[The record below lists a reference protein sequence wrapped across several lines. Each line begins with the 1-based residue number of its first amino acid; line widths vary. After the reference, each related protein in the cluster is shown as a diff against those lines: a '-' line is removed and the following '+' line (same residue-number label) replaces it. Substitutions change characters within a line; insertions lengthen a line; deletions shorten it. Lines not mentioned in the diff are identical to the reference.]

1 MELEG
6 KHPLR
11 IGLLAPN
18 GRMGRAL
25 ADEIAAAADLARDDN
40 HADVLIDF
48 SHPAALATHLDRA
61 LNAAVPILIG
71 TTGLDDLAERRLD
84 DAARTVPLLQA
95 ANTSLGVALLTHLVA
110 QAAAKLGPDWDLSIL
125 EMHHRA
131 KIDAPSGTA
140 LALGAA
146 APGRDP
152 AYASLRGGTVAGDH
166 DAIFAGPG
174 ERLILSHRAE
184 SRALFARGALHAA
197 RWLHGRPPGRY
208 GMRDVLGLG
217 DHTPTR
223 SG

>member
-1 MELEG
+1 MELPG

-11 IGLLAPN
+11 VGLTAPS

-25 ADEIAAAADLARDDN
+25 LGEIAAAADLAHDED
-40 HADVLIDF
+40 AAEVLIDF
-48 SHPAALATHLDRA
+48 SHPVALPASLDRA

-71 TTGLDDLAERRLD
+71 TTGLDDLAERRMD
-84 DAARTVPLLQA
+84 DAARTVPVLLA
-95 ANTSLGVALLTHLVA
+95 ANTSLGITLLEHLVA
-110 QAAAKLGPDWDLSIL
+110 QAARRLPDWDLSIL

-140 LALGAA
+140 LALGRAT
-146 APGRDP
+146 GRDDV

-166 DAIFAGPG
+166 QVIFAGPG
-174 ERLILSHRAE
+174 ERLTLGHQAE

-197 RWLHGRPPGRY
+197 RWLIGKSPGRY
-208 GMRDVLGLG
+208 RMTDVLGLS
-217 DHTPTR
+217 DAASVR

>member
-1 MELEG
+1 MELPG

-11 IGLLAPN
+11 IGLLGAN

-25 ADEIAAAADLARDDN
+25 ADGIAAADDLARDD
-40 HADVLIDF
+40 DVAEVLVDF

-61 LNAAVPILIG
+61 VHAAVPILIG

-84 DAARTVPLLQA
+84 EAARTIPVLQA
-95 ANTSLGVALLTHLVA
+95 ANTSLGVALLTHFVA
-110 QAAAKLGPDWDLSIL
+110 QAAARLGPDWDLSIL

-131 KIDAPSGTA
+131 KVDAPSGTA
-140 LALGAA
+140 LALGSAA
-146 APGRDP
+146 GREA

-166 DAIFAGPG
+166 DVIFAGWG

-197 RWLHGRPPGRY
+197 RWLIGRPAGRY
-208 GMRDVLGLG
+208 RMADVLGL
-217 DHTPTR
+217 
-223 SG
+223 